1 MNHLDTQLQ
10 KAQVKQAW
18 EDVRK
23 KRLENDLTEQLNEI
37 ERRKQLAEL
46 AKLEQ
51 EANHI
56 LLASKVGASILAV
69 VSFIVVTIITIY
81 EKLKAVF
88 GG

>member
-1 MNHLDTQLQ
+1 MVQHEKLQ
-10 KAQVKQAW
+10 
-18 EDVRK
+18 
-23 KRLENDLTEQLNEI
+23 EI

-56 LLASKVGASILAV
+56 LLTSKIGASILAV
-69 VSFIVVTIITIY
+69 VSFIVVTIATIY
-81 EKLKAVF
+81 EKLKALF